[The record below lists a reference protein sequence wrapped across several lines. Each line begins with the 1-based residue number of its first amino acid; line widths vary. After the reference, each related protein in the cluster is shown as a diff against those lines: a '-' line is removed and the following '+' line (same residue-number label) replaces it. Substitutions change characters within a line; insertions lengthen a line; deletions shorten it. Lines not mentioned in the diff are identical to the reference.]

1 MGSTPPSHPLSVGG
15 SQSSP
20 FSSQTGGGAFR
31 GLPLDGGQSSPQ
43 PHSAQGSNGIVF
55 SVKNKFI
62 K

>member
-43 PHSAQGSNGIVF
+43 PLSTQGSNGIF
-55 SVKNKFI
+55 YPSKI
-62 K
+62 